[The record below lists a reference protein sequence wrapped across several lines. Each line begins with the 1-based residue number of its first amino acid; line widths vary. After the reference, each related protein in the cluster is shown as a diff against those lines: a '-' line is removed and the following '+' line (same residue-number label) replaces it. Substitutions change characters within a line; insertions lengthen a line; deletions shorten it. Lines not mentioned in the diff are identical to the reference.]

1 MTPDKSVK
9 LLIGFGNID
18 VKLKGDNDTNKYP
31 YVIGAHGYC
40 VLGVIDEEKFQSKFG
55 KHTSLESN
63 KIRTNTIGTIK
74 QLCSKSLS
82 EFFSDNELSCSEVR
96 SQTGTISKY
105 LLDKVT
111 DNGELGSFGLKILE
125 IVIEEISVNE
135 PNDTSDYEI
144 VTGGKSNILKIISA
158 VALSLAI
165 VSVALIIVISN
176 SNNKET
182 ATTSLPDETT
192 SVAQTE
198 TESETQK
205 ETETTLDIEYGSVK
219 QVGYLKYRYDY
230 DGWSIYE
237 CDLNAVDIYIPDTI
251 DGAKVY
257 RIDNEAFKD
266 HYSLVRIR
274 LPESITIISDSA
286 FEGCSSLEEIE
297 IPSQVKFIGD
307 WAFHGCFKLTDIT
320 IPDKVLSIGDGAF
333 DECRNLSSLVIP
345 KSVTRIGTRI
355 VGNCQKLMELIVEDG
370 NPEYFSSGNCII
382 EKDDL
387 KIIAGCN
394 GSVIP
399 GGGVAKSID
408 NEVFDFC
415 KNLKEVIIPEG
426 IERIGYFQFAYC
438 SELRSIYIS
447 STVTFIDNELACGS
461 EKLESL
467 VVDENNPVY
476 HSQNNCII
484 ETKSKKMIAGCR
496 TSVIPD
502 DGSVTII
509 GDRAFIKTK
518 NLTSINVPEGIISIE
533 YSAFSECYEL
543 TSIYLP
549 STIEKFDDDVF
560 RFDDKLTD
568 IYFNG
573 TMEQWNSINK
583 GNNTFYGITI
593 HFSDTIEDSSN
604 A

>member
-1 MTPDKSVK
+1 MTTDKSVK

-18 VKLKGDNDTNKYP
+18 VKLRRDNDNKYP
-31 YVIGAHGYC
+31 YVIGAYGYC
-40 VLGVIDEEKFQSKFG
+40 VLGVVDETKFQSKFG

-82 EFFSDNELSCSEVR
+82 EFFSDNELSYSDVQ
-96 SQTGTISKY
+96 SQIGNINKF
-105 LLDKVT
+105 LLEKVT
-111 DNGELGSFGLKILE
+111 DNDEFGSFGLRILE
-125 IVIEEISVNE
+125 IEIEEISVNE
-135 PNDTSDYEI
+135 PSDIVDYEI
-144 VTGGKSNILKIISA
+144 VTGSKSNLFKIVSA

-237 CDLNAVDIYIPDTI
+237 CDPNAVDIYIPDTI
-251 DGAKVY
+251 DGANVY
-257 RIDNEAFKD
+257 RIDNESFKD
-266 HYSLVRIR
+266 HYSLARIR
-274 LPESITIISDSA
+274 LPENLSIISDSA
-286 FEGCSSLEEIE
+286 FENCSSLIE
-297 IPSQVKFIGD
+297 IQIPEQVKFIGD
-307 WAFHGCFKLTDIT
+307 WAFHGCYKLTNIT

-333 DECRNLSSLVIP
+333 DECRNLYSLVIP
-345 KSVTRIGTRI
+345 KSVTRIGVRI
-355 VGNCQKLMELIVEDG
+355 VGNCQKLMELTVKEG

-382 EKDDL
+382 EKNSL

-399 GGGVAKSID
+399 GDGVAKSID
-408 NEVFDFC
+408 NEVFSLC
-415 KNLKEVIIPEG
+415 NNLKEVIIPEG
-426 IERIGYFQFAYC
+426 IEKIGYFQFAFC

-447 STVTFIDNELACGS
+447 STVTFIDTELACGT
-461 EKLESL
+461 KMLESL
-467 VVDENNPVY
+467 VVDDNNPVY
-476 HSQNNCII
+476 HSCNNCII
-484 ETKSKKMIAGCR
+484 ETETKKLISGCR

-518 NLTSINVPEGIISIE
+518 NLTSINVPEGITSIE
-533 YSAFSECYEL
+533 YSAFSECYDL

-549 STIEKFDDDVF
+549 STLEKFDYDVF

-568 IYFNG
+568 VYFNG
-573 TMEQWNSINK
+573 TIEQWNSIYK
-583 GNNTFYGITI
+583 ANNTFYGIKI
-593 HFSDTIEDSSN
+593 HCSDTTENPSN